1 MGDTDERREGFALP
15 QSAGIDGVGFRLD
28 TAFMVA
34 LNEAYAKLSAL
45 SDERAQRVLSL
56 IEDLAELEA
65 RENAEDLAAAREALA
80 DGEPP
85 VPWETV
91 KVELDARI
99 AELEA
104 EKAADAL
111 PSHV

>member
-1 MGDTDERREGFALP
+1 MIA
-15 QSAGIDGVGFRLD
+15 
-28 TAFMVA
+28 VA
-34 LNEAYAKLSAL
+34 DAVAKMQTLSE
-45 SDERAQRVLSL
+45 ERAARVVSM

-65 RENAEDLAAAREALA
+65 RENAEDLAAAQAALA
-80 DGEPP
+80 RIAAGEQP

-91 KVELDARI
+91 KAELDARI

-104 EKAADAL
+104 VEAADAL

>member
-1 MGDTDERREGFALP
+1 MIA
-15 QSAGIDGVGFRLD
+15 
-28 TAFMVA
+28 VA
-34 LNEAYAKLSAL
+34 EAVAKMQTL
-45 SDERAQRVLSL
+45 SDERAARVVSM

-65 RENAEDLAAAREALA
+65 RENAEDLAAAQAALA
-80 DGEPP
+80 RIAAGEQP

-91 KVELDARI
+91 KAELDARI

-104 EKAADAL
+104 VEAADAL